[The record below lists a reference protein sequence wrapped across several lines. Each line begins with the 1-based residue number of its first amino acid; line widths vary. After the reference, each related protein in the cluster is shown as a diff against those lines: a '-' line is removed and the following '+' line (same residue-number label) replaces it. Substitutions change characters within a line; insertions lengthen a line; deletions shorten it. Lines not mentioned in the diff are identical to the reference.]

1 MTKSMSEKEMFSL
14 LGHKKKRVEKSNL
27 LSGTF
32 QKLLVG
38 YHQNHPRFEHICVQ
52 YG

>member
-1 MTKSMSEKEMFSL
+1 MTNSMSEKEMFSL

-38 YHQNHPRFEHICVQ
+38 YHQNHPRFEYICVQ
-52 YG
+52 DG